1 MASSEKK
8 HGESLS
14 LPHNRL
20 AYARYATT
28 YPARLL
34 VRTVADRRG
43 HSPSR
48 LALYRAGKRVGRDAG
63 SGAPSPRMAR
73 MACRVARGSPCRGN
87 VLSAVR
93 SAGLRSGRHIA
104 VSHAGGYAALML
116 CDVPCGLDIERAD
129 RDFTKT
135 EERFLAPDERK
146 LLESA
151 GGLSAGIVWC
161 AKEALYKWSGL
172 GRTRL
177 APRYPRH
184 EDRSGP
190 GNARRN
196 GRRKAH
202 RAESHPASRTAYRLL
217 RRIAPAANRPQ
228 SGTPVWRC
236 PFFLLTLSRRNH

>member
-93 SAGLRSGRHIA
+93 SAGPAKRKAYRRQPRRRIRRADALRRSVRTRHRTGGPRLHEDGGKVSRSGRA
-104 VSHAGGYAALML
+104 EVAGIRGAA
-116 CDVPCGLDIERAD
+116 CPPASSGAPKKPSTNGRDSADSTGSAISASRRSIRSGKRSKERP
-129 RDFTKT
+129 
-135 EERFLAPDERK
+135 E
-146 LLESA
+146 ESA
-151 GGLSAGIVWC
+151 
-161 AKEALYKWSGL
+161 SG
-172 GRTRL
+172 
-177 APRYPRH
+177 
-184 EDRSGP
+184 
-190 GNARRN
+190 
-196 GRRKAH
+196 
-202 RAESHPASRTAYRLL
+202 
-217 RRIAPAANRPQ
+217 
-228 SGTPVWRC
+228 
-236 PFFLLTLSRRNH
+236 

>member
-48 LALYRAGKRVGRDAG
+48 PALYRAGKRMGRDAG

-93 SAGLRSGRHIA
+93 SAGPAKRKAYRRQPRRRIRRADALRRSVRTRHRTGGPRLHEDGGKVSRSGRA
-104 VSHAGGYAALML
+104 EVAGIRGRP
-116 CDVPCGLDIERAD
+116 VP
-129 RDFTKT
+129 
-135 EERFLAPDERK
+135 P
-146 LLESA
+146 
-151 GGLSAGIVWC
+151 GIVWC

-172 GRTRL
+172 GGLDWLRDIRVTKIDPVRETL
-177 APRYPRH
+177 EGTAGGKRIGLKVIP
-184 EDRSGP
+184 
-190 GNARRN
+190 
-196 GRRKAH
+196 
-202 RAESHPASRTAYRLL
+202 HPELHIVFCA
-217 RRIAPAANRPQ
+217 
-228 SGTPVWRC
+228 G
-236 PFFLLTLSRRNH
+236 

>member
-48 LALYRAGKRVGRDAG
+48 PALYRAGKRMGRDAG

-93 SAGLRSGRHIA
+93 SAGPAKRKAYRRQPRRRIRRADALRRSVRTRHRTCWNPRAACPPASSGAPKKPSTNGRDSADSTGSAISASRRSIRSGKR
-104 VSHAGGYAALML
+104 SK
-116 CDVPCGLDIERAD
+116 ERP
-129 RDFTKT
+129 
-135 EERFLAPDERK
+135 E
-146 LLESA
+146 ESA
-151 GGLSAGIVWC
+151 
-161 AKEALYKWSGL
+161 SG
-172 GRTRL
+172 
-177 APRYPRH
+177 
-184 EDRSGP
+184 
-190 GNARRN
+190 
-196 GRRKAH
+196 
-202 RAESHPASRTAYRLL
+202 
-217 RRIAPAANRPQ
+217 
-228 SGTPVWRC
+228 
-236 PFFLLTLSRRNH
+236 

>member
-93 SAGLRSGRHIA
+93 SAGPAKRKAYRRQPRRRIRRADALRRSVRTRHRTGGPRLHEDGGKVSRSGRA
-104 VSHAGGYAALML
+104 EVAGIRGRPVRRHRLVRQRSPLQM
-116 CDVPCGLDIERAD
+116 VGTRAD
-129 RDFTKT
+129 STGSAISASRRSIRSGKRSK
-135 EERFLAPDERK
+135 ERPE
-146 LLESA
+146 ESA
-151 GGLSAGIVWC
+151 
-161 AKEALYKWSGL
+161 SG
-172 GRTRL
+172 
-177 APRYPRH
+177 
-184 EDRSGP
+184 
-190 GNARRN
+190 
-196 GRRKAH
+196 
-202 RAESHPASRTAYRLL
+202 
-217 RRIAPAANRPQ
+217 
-228 SGTPVWRC
+228 
-236 PFFLLTLSRRNH
+236 